1 MQILRSSKLGY
12 PPLSGALTNTEI
24 INYLASKRILGV
36 EKKSQYACLIPV
48 CDSAEFKPRTAAY
61 MLIYLFKKQKY
72 NQYLLPLS
80 GALLI

>member
-12 PPLSGALTNTEI
+12 PPYLEPWQTLKSLI
-24 INYLASKRILGV
+24 ILPQNAYW
-36 EKKSQYACLIPV
+36 EWKKNSQYACLIPV
-48 CDSAEFKPRTAAY
+48 CDSAEFKPRMGAY